1 MDTPEDY
8 NRILSECKTNDGI
21 ASDLIV
27 VVITMCGTLSSHI
40 DLLTVSK
47 QKVDG
52 FEMSY
57 EPNKKKKT
65 IEEKG
70 SKTKIK
76 GGFYNSLKIIYNY
89 TNSSGLTSKIS
100 SKVFPNGSI
109 HLAGSRNI
117 ETAHNA
123 PIKLYNLIKGIP
135 ESIKEPN
142 NFKLDSLRINM
153 IHSNLSFKSCILQER
168 LKEKINEF
176 KFDGTKNP
184 EKVWRIATFQPEK
197 YPGVNIRFWTE
208 STCRYYSEN
217 NVKKSIKI
225 NGQVAI
231 LIFRSG
237 KCTITGA
244 KNMKDI
250 KEAYDAIT
258 NLVRNNKNLLF

>member
-21 ASDLIV
+21 ASDLIIA
-27 VVITMCGTLSSHI
+27 VITVCGTLSSHI
-40 DLLTVSK
+40 DLLMVSK
-47 QKVDG
+47 QNVHG
-52 FEMSY
+52 FKISY

-70 SKTKIK
+70 SKIKTKS
-76 GGFYNSLKIIYNY
+76 GFYNSLQIEYNY
-89 TNSSGLTSKIS
+89 TDSSGLSSKIS
-100 SKVFPNGSI
+100 SKIFPNGSI
-109 HLAGSRNI
+109 HLTGSRNI

-123 PIKLYNLIKGIP
+123 PIVLYNLIKNVP

-142 NFKLDSLRINM
+142 NFKLDNLRIIM
-153 IHSNLSFKSCILQER
+153 INSNLSFKSCILQER

-176 KFDGTKNP
+176 KFDGSDSS
-184 EKVWRIATFQPEK
+184 EKVWRMATFQPEK

-208 STCRYYSEN
+208 STRRCHSEDYI
-217 NVKKSIKI
+217 KQPIKI
-225 NGQVAI
+225 NGQVSV

-258 NLVRNNKNLLF
+258 NLVRNNQNLLF

>member
-1 MDTPEDY
+1 MDTCEDY
-8 NRILSECKTNDGI
+8 NRILNECKTNDGI
-21 ASDLIV
+21 ASNLIV
-27 VVITMCGTLSSHI
+27 AVITVCGTLSSHI

-47 QKVDG
+47 QNMEG
-52 FEMSY
+52 FKMLY

-65 IEEKG
+65 IEEKV
-70 SKTKIK
+70 SKTKTK
-76 GGFYNSLKIIYNY
+76 SGFYNSLQIVYNY
-89 TNSSGLTSKIS
+89 TDSFGLTSKIS
-100 SKVFPNGSI
+100 AKIFPNGSI
-109 HLAGSRNI
+109 HLTGSRNI

-123 PIKLYNLIKGIP
+123 PIKLFNRIKDIP

-142 NFKLDSLRINM
+142 NFKLDNLRIAM
-153 IHSNLSFKSCILQER
+153 IDSNFDFKKCILQER

-176 KFDGTKNP
+176 KFDGTENP
-184 EKVWRIATFQPEK
+184 ENVWRMATFQPEK

-208 STCRYYSEN
+208 STRRLHYEDYI
-217 NVKKSIKI
+217 KQPIKI

-250 KEAYDAIT
+250 KEAYDAIS
-258 NLVRNNKNLLF
+258 NLVRNNENLLF